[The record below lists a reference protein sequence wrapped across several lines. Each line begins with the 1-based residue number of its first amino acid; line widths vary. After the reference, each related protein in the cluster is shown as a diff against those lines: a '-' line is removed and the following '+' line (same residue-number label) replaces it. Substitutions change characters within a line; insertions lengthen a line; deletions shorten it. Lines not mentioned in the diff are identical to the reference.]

1 MKNKKTHYI
10 WLLILVLLPI
20 VSLVY
25 NKIKL
30 GLDLR
35 GGTYVVLQAQG
46 KIEQDTM
53 AKVKDIVERRVDSL
67 GVAEPVIQLS
77 GHDRLIVELAGI
89 KDPQKAIDLI
99 GTTAKLEFKIKN
111 KDGSYGPTLL
121 EGSAIKTAN
130 LSQGQFGQPEVAFEL
145 NGDGSNKFA
154 EITRENVGKQLA
166 IMLDGKEQSAPV
178 INTEISGG
186 KGVIT
191 TNNPEDAKN
200 LTNLLKSGALPVSI
214 KILEI
219 RTVGATLGS
228 DSIAQ
233 TQFAGIL
240 SLIFIWAF
248 MFFIYKIPGI
258 VSNIVLV
265 IYGLLTL
272 GSLSMIG
279 STLTLPG
286 IAGFVL
292 TLGMAVDSNVIT
304 FERIKDELRKGRSL
318 QDSIEYGFKNG
329 LPAIIDGNLTTLLI
343 AIVLFFFGTG
353 PIKGFAVTLS
363 LGVFVTIFTA
373 VFVTKVIL
381 KFVLSTFK
389 IEKEKLFWKGVK
401 NAELENN

>member
-1 MKNKKTHYI
+1 MKIKKTHYI
-10 WLLILVLLPI
+10 WFLVLILLPVI
-20 VSLVY
+20 SLVY

-77 GHDRLIVELAGI
+77 GNDRLIVELAGI

-363 LGVFVTIFTA
+363 LGTIITLITA
-373 VFVTKVIL
+373 VFVTKVVFLFIIN
-381 KFVLSTFK
+381 TFK
-389 IEKEKLFWKGVK
+389 IKKEKLFWKEVK
-401 NAELENN
+401 

>member
-20 VSLVY
+20 ISLVY

-77 GHDRLIVELAGI
+77 GNDRLIVELAGI

-363 LGVFVTIFTA
+363 LGTIITLITA
-373 VFVTKVIL
+373 VFVTKVVFLFIIN
-381 KFVLSTFK
+381 TFK
-389 IEKEKLFWKGVK
+389 IKKEKLFWKEVK
-401 NAELENN
+401 